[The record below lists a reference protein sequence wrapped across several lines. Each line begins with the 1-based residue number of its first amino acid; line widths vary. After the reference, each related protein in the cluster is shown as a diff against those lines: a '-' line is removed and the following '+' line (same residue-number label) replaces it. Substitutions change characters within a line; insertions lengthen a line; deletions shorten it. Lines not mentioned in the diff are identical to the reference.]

1 MHGFASSPKGR
12 KVAALAE
19 QLGPEGFEVAAPDL
33 NVPSFEKLSF
43 EAMTEA
49 AAAEIT
55 KRSPAVVVGSSLGA
69 LVALA
74 AVGIGHS
81 APLVLIAPALGFG
94 RRWTEKLPPGDPLQF
109 FHFGEE
115 RELPIHR
122 RFFEEMAAVD
132 VDRHPPEVAVTV
144 IMGTQD
150 ESVPLELVQDVWKR
164 WEVSGRL
171 VPGSRF
177 VSIPGGDHGLVGH
190 ADLLAE
196 EIRASALP

>member
-1 MHGFASSPKGR
+1 MA
-12 KVAALAE
+12 
-19 QLGPEGFEVAAPDL
+19 
-33 NVPSFEKLSF
+33 
-43 EAMTEA
+43 EA
-49 AAAEIT
+49 AGAEIT

-94 RRWTEKLPPGDPLQF
+94 RRWTEKLPPGDPLRF

-196 EIRASALP
+196 ETRASALP